1 MYNSTI
7 FEKLYSLSSSAQH
20 STLSRIYIYICRSC
34 VVRFACVVVGGVCL
48 LSLFR
53 FERKCCVCVCSVLNS
68 YAWFKHGYRERFGH
82 YDKYHI
88 MRSIGFILGFCVF
101 ACVCVCVCL
110 FSLYARECVRCV
122 LNLRLPTD

>member
-1 MYNSTI
+1 M
-7 FEKLYSLSSSAQH
+7 
-20 STLSRIYIYICRSC
+20 
-34 VVRFACVVVGGVCL
+34 

-53 FERKCCVCVCSVLNS
+53 FERMCVCSVLNS

-88 MRSIGFILGFCVF
+88 MRSIGFILGFCVR
-101 ACVCVCVCL
+101 VCVCMQENV
-110 FSLYARECVRCV
+110 YDV